1 MEHLNPHFK
10 INPSEKF
17 VPAPMDCKYYAGG
30 SCLGQ
35 KWAPPCDGEGCEKY
49 LSSRV
54 PQIITLCG
62 STRFKDLFLEAARD
76 LTLQGWIVLMPGV
89 FGHADNFEWTEEQ
102 KKKLD
107 ELHLEKIR
115 MSNAVFL
122 LNKGGYIGESTRKE
136 IEYAR
141 SRNIPIY
148 KYE

>member
-1 MEHLNPHFK
+1 
-10 INPSEKF
+10 
-17 VPAPMDCKYYAGG
+17 MDCKYYAGG

-35 KWAPPCDGEGCEKY
+35 KYAPVCEGEVCEKY
-49 LSSRV
+49 LTSRK

-102 KKKLD
+102 KKNLD

-122 LNKGGYIGESTRKE
+122 LNKGGYIGESTRRE
-136 IEYAR
+136 IEYAK